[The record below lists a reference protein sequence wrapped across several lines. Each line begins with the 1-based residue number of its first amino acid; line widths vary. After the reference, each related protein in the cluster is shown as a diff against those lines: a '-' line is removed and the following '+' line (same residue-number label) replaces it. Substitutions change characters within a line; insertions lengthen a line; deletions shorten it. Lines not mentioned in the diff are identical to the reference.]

1 MCTSM
6 SSKIVLSE
14 SEYRLL
20 EKLKGKVEVGKRYRS
35 DELAQLAGMEKSSIE
50 ALTRLLADKG
60 VVKIETAEEELYEPT
75 EEAIAYLREGFPEE
89 KLVKLLEEFRGEV
102 DVEEA
107 RKRLGPLFN
116 IAIANAARKGWVVV
130 RGGTIRLLKSSPSCE
145 KERRALEEILETGKC
160 SDRQV
165 LRDLLRRKLLHKRVQ
180 KQTIVVFAVKPED
193 VLEKAVVEIGAL
205 TRDHLVSGLW
215 RKLRLRAYNVAAEPP
230 ERLPGK
236 LHFFKEFIEYLHDI
250 MRELGFREVAY
261 TPVELE
267 FWNYDVLF
275 QPQYHPARTPTD
287 TFYLKNPSKGR
298 VERELVEKVKVAHE
312 RGLAGSI
319 GWAYPWKLEKALML
333 ILRSHTTAVSA
344 RALAGCFGKLK
355 PPFRIYTIG
364 RVYRVEKVDPRHLP
378 EFHQLDG
385 IVGDYDVTFRDLMG
399 LLAEIL
405 ERLGIKEYKFKPAYF
420 PFTEPS
426 TEVMVRL
433 GDQWLEVLGAG
444 MFRPEMLEALGIDY
458 NVAAWGMGIE
468 RLAMALYG
476 LRDIRELYSRDVKYL
491 RKIAY
496 RWYIHASTQI

>member
-1 MCTSM
+1 M
-6 SSKIVLSE
+6 SLDGKIVLSE
-14 SEYRLL
+14 SEHRLL
-20 EKLKGKVEVGKRYRS
+20 EKLRGKVEAGKRYKS
-35 DELAQLAGMEKSSIE
+35 DELAHLAGVEKSSVE
-50 ALTRLLADKG
+50 ALSRLLAEKG
-60 VVKIETAEEELYEPT
+60 IVEIEAIEEEVYEPT
-75 EEAIAYLREGFPEE
+75 EEAMIYLREGFPEE
-89 KLVKLLEEFRGEV
+89 RLVKLLEKSSGEIS
-102 DVEEA
+102 VEEA
-107 RKRLGPLFN
+107 RQRLGPLFN
-116 IAIANAARKGWVVV
+116 IAIANAVRKGWVSVHE
-130 RGGTIRLLKSSPSCE
+130 GTIKLLRSSVSCE
-145 KERRALEEILETGKC
+145 KEKKALKEIIERGKC
-160 SDRQV
+160 SDRQI
-165 LRDLLRRKLLHKRVQ
+165 LHELLRRKLLHKKIQ
-180 KQTIVVFAVKPED
+180 KQTIIKFTLKPED
-193 VLEKAVVEIGAL
+193 VLDKAVVEVGAL
-205 TRDHLVSGLW
+205 TRDHLATGLW
-215 RKLRLRAYNVAAEPP
+215 RRLRLRAYDVTAEPP

-250 MRELGFREVAY
+250 MRELGFKEVAY

-287 TFYLKNPSKGR
+287 TFYLKNPSRGNVGK
-298 VERELVEKVKVAHE
+298 ELIEKVKTVHE

-344 RALAGCFGKLK
+344 RALAGYFGRLT
-355 PPFRIYTIG
+355 PPFRVYTIG

-385 IVGDYDVTFRDLMG
+385 IMGAYDVTFRDLMG
-399 LLAEIL
+399 ILAEIL
-405 ERLGIKEYKFKPAYF
+405 ERLGIKDFKFKPAYF

-444 MFRPEMLEALGIDY
+444 MFRPEMLAVLGIDY

-476 LRDIRELYSRDVKYL
+476 LRDIRELYSHDIRCL
-491 RKIAY
+491 QRTSY
-496 RWYIHASTQI
+496 RWYIYAGAQV